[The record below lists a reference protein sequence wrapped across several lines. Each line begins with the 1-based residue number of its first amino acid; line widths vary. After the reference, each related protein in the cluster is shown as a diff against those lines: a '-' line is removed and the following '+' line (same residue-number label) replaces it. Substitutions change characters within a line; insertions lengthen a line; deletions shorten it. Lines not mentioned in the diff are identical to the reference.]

1 MDDRENIILTFKS
14 ICMKNTLRWIAL
26 LALLV
31 VGACK
36 NNGDDGVATIT
47 ADGISQYIKSLAS
60 DELEGRRPFTS
71 GEKKTLDY
79 LESQFKALGL
89 EPGNGTSYLQEV
101 PMVEIVPE
109 ADTVMTVKGAKKNM
123 KLSGFKDYVLWSQR
137 PDSVLNWKDE
147 ELVFAGFGVVA
158 PEYQWNDYKDLDV
171 KGKIVLV
178 LVNDP
183 GFGGTDTTF
192 FKGNTMTYYGRWTY
206 KFEEAARQGAKGCLV
221 IHNTVPAGYGFWVVQ
236 NGWNAPHLYLDPR
249 GKNDYF
255 CEGVGWTSMPA
266 TEKLFEASGFNFNEW
281 QSKARQPGFK
291 GFSLNLKISTK
302 AKFQST
308 YNKSFNAVAK
318 ITGSEKPDEFIIY
331 SAHWDHFGI
340 AKPNAAGDSIYNGA
354 VDNAGGVAT
363 MLEIAKGFK
372 SLKQKP
378 KRSIF
383 FLAVTAEEQGLWG
396 SAYYARNPI
405 YPVDKTVANINID
418 FTNVIGKMKDVT
430 VIGLGQSE
438 LDDYLKT
445 EATKQGRYLAPDPN
459 PVAGMYFRSDHFNFA
474 KVGIPALFVGNGV
487 DHFEKGKEFGK
498 AQEAE
503 YTKDRYHQPTDEFNP
518 NWDLSGAV
526 ENAQLLFQVGK
537 RLSFEDA
544 WPQWKP
550 SSEFKSLR
558 QPKK

>member
-1 MDDRENIILTFKS
+1 
-14 ICMKNTLRWIAL
+14 MKTMFRWMAL

-31 VGACK
+31 VGACT
-36 NNGDDGVATIT
+36 NNADDADDGVATIT

-79 LESQFKALGL
+79 LEGQFKALGL
-89 EPGNGTSYLQEV
+89 ESGNGTSYLQEV
-101 PMVEIVPE
+101 PMVEIVPD
-109 ADTVMTVKGAKKNM
+109 ADTVMTVKGAKKNI

-137 PDSVLNWKDE
+137 TDTLLNWKDE

-158 PEYQWNDYKDLDV
+158 PEYSWNDYKDLDV

-183 GFGGTDTTF
+183 GFGGNDTTF

-236 NGWNAPHLYLDPR
+236 NSWNAPHLYLDPR

-266 TEKLFEASGFNFNEW
+266 TEKLFEASGFDFNEW

-291 GFSLNLKISTK
+291 GFSLKSRISTK
-302 AKFQST
+302 IKFKST
-308 YNKSFNAVAK
+308 YNKSYNAVAK
-318 ITGSEKPDEFIIY
+318 ITGSEKPDEFVIY

-372 SLKQKP
+372 SMKQKP
-378 KRSIF
+378 KRSIL

-396 SAYYARNPI
+396 SAYYARNPL
-405 YPVDKTVANINID
+405 YPIDKTVANINID

-487 DHFEKGKEFGK
+487 DHIEKGKEFGN

-503 YTKDRYHQPTDEFNP
+503 YTKNRYHQPTDEFNP

-526 ENAQLLFQVGK
+526 ENAQLLFQIGK